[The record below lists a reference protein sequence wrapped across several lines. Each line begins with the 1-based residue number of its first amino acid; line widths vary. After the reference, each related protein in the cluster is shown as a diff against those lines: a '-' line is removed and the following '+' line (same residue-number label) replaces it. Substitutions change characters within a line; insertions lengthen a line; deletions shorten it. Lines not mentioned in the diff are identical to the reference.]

1 MTIKKRFVAMVVAL
15 VIVPI
20 ISIFFIP
27 FYYYMRSPLH
37 ILMRGWKD
45 LVKNEEIAFTEDEL
59 KQLLEQLRKIPPDME
74 VAVIENGSTILL
86 SSMQEFSTTDTISPE
101 KLWEVISSTKENYF
115 YQFVYPF
122 TLSKNSSNNTI
133 IISRALRE
141 TRTRRRIHQFPMR
154 WLITFFS
161 IFSITFITAVIH
173 IARSILSSISILD
186 QKTKRIADGDLS
198 TSLID
203 PNEKSKKNDEIINL
217 TENFEKMRLSI
228 LESEERRAKFIMG
241 ISHDLRTPVA
251 VIKGYTEAIADDV
264 VTNPDDIKNSLKI
277 IHQRTSQLDD
287 MITSLINYVKL
298 SNSEW
303 QQKLE
308 DANLFSELSEFIK
321 EAEIMGSL
329 YKREIV
335 CDIDIS
341 KELRVPMDRQ
351 LFQRALENIF
361 TNAVRYSKEGS
372 TISITAKENS
382 EKVLITISDM
392 GIGIADLE
400 HIFDLFY
407 RGTSSRREEGM
418 GIGLAVVKQ
427 IVESH
432 GWKIDVKSEVGKGTA
447 FTIMINL

>member
-1 MTIKKRFVAMVVAL
+1 MVAAL

-27 FYYYMRSPLH
+27 FYYYMRSPMH
-37 ILMRGWKD
+37 ILMSSWKD
-45 LVKNEEIAFTEDEL
+45 LAKNEELSFTEDEL
-59 KQLLEQLRKIPPDME
+59 NQLLNHLRKIPPDME
-74 VAVIENGSTILL
+74 VAVIDSGTTVLL
-86 SSMQEFSTTDTISPE
+86 SSMAEFPTTTFISPE
-101 KLWEVISSTKENYF
+101 KLWEVISMTKENYF
-115 YQFVYPF
+115 YQVVYPF
-122 TLSKNSSNNTI
+122 TLSQNSTSDVI

-141 TRTRRRIHQFPMR
+141 TKNRRRSHEFTMR
-154 WLITFFS
+154 WLVIFFS

-173 IARSILSSISILD
+173 IAYSILSSISILD
-186 QKTKRIADGDLS
+186 KKTKRIADGDLS

-203 PNEKSKKNDEIINL
+203 SNEKSKNKDEILNL

-228 LESEERRAKFIMG
+228 LESEERRTKFIMG

-277 IHQRTSQLDD
+277 IHQRTNQLDD

-308 DANLFSELSEFIK
+308 VANLFSELSEFIN

-329 YKREIV
+329 YKREIICNV
-335 CDIDIS
+335 DIS
-341 KELRVPMDRQ
+341 PELEVPMDRQ

-361 TNAVRYSKEGS
+361 TNAVRYSKEDS
-372 TISITAKENS
+372 TISITAKENAD
-382 EKVLITISDM
+382 KVFITISDT

-432 GWKIDVKSEVGKGTA
+432 GWKIDVKSEVGKGTS
-447 FTIMINL
+447 FTIMINK